1 MIKMSQAVVSAALVS
16 VGLFGGTALA
26 DSAPSTATVREDD
39 RPQITIVGE
48 GRLSVTPDVMK
59 LDAGVEVVR
68 STAGEAFTAARV
80 AAAALTKALL
90 AAGIAAKDLRTNEL
104 SLGPQY
110 KDYPTISGY
119 RAAQGVEAVVRDLD
133 TADDVIDAA
142 VAVGEAVRLDSVS
155 FEVSDNRAPLRL
167 AREAAFRDARTRAAQ
182 YARLA
187 GRRLGRA
194 LEISEEN
201 VTPPRP
207 FFAAGAIADKAS
219 ISPGRQDVSVSVRV
233 VYELD

>member
-1 MIKMSQAVVSAALVS
+1 MIKMSQVVASTALVS
-16 VGLFGGTALA
+16 MSLFGGAALA
-26 DSAPSTATVREDD
+26 DSASSTVAVEGD

-59 LDAGVEVVR
+59 LDAGVEVIR
-68 STAGEAFTAARV
+68 PTAGEAFTAARA

-119 RAAQGVEAVVRDLD
+119 RAAQGVEAVVRDID
-133 TADDVIDAA
+133 AADDVVDAA
-142 VAVGEAVRLDSVS
+142 VAAGEAVRLDSIS

-207 FFAAGAIADKAS
+207 FFAAGAMADKAS
-219 ISPGRQDVSVSVRV
+219 ISPGRQDMSVSVRV